1 MFNNSEYM
9 INLCYI
15 FFIRSIGGR
24 RFMKKY
30 ILSLDQGT
38 TSSRAI
44 LFNHEGNIVHSAQK
58 EFTQIFPMPGWV
70 EHNANEI
77 WGSVLSVIAACLS
90 ESGITADQ
98 IAGIGITNQRE
109 TTIVWDRETSQPVY
123 NAIVWQSRQTSGI
136 CDDLKT
142 KGYNDLFR
150 DKTGLLIDAYF
161 SGTKVKWIL
170 DHVAGAREK
179 AEQGK
184 LLFGTI
190 DSWLIWKLSGGK
202 AHVTDYSNASR
213 TLMFNIHELKWDE
226 ELLEILTVP
235 KVMLPEVRSSSEIYA
250 QTNDD
255 QFFGKK
261 VPICGVA
268 GDQQAALF
276 GQACFREGMAKN
288 TYGTG
293 CFMLMNTGEKA
304 VRSQNGL
311 LTTIAWGLN
320 GKVEYALEGSIFVAG
335 SAIQWLRDGLRMLK
349 DARDS
354 ENYATRVDS
363 TDGVYVVPAFVGLGT
378 PYWDSDVRGA
388 VFGLTRGTS
397 KEHFVRATLESLAY
411 QTKDVL
417 SAMETDSGIKLKTL
431 RVDGGAVHNNFLM
444 GFQSDILNVPVE
456 RPAVN
461 ETTALGAAYL
471 AGLAVGYWENQEEI
485 STQWLLNRT
494 FKPQMEEANREHLY
508 NGWKRA
514 VHATMSFK

>member
-1 MFNNSEYM
+1 ME
-9 INLCYI
+9 
-15 FFIRSIGGR
+15 
-24 RFMKKY
+24 KY

-44 LFNHEGNIVHSAQK
+44 LFNKKGEIAHTAQK
-58 EFTQIFPMPGWV
+58 EFTQHFPKPGWV
-70 EHNANEI
+70 EHSANEI
-77 WGSVLSVIAACLS
+77 WGSVLAVIASVLS
-90 ESGITADQ
+90 ESSVKPDQ
-98 IAGIGITNQRE
+98 IEGIGITNQRE
-109 TTIVWDRETSQPVY
+109 TTVVWDKETGDPVY
-123 NAIVWQSRQTSGI
+123 NAIVWQSRQTAGI
-136 CDDLKT
+136 CEELKSQGLNET
-142 KGYNDLFR
+142 FR

-170 DHVAGAREK
+170 DNVEGVKQK
-179 AEQGK
+179 AEEGK

-190 DSWLIWKLSGGK
+190 DTWLIWKMSGGT

-213 TLMFNIHELKWDE
+213 TLMYNIHELKWDE
-226 ELLEILTVP
+226 ELLDILGVP
-235 KVMLPEVRSSSEIYA
+235 ASMLPEVRPSSEVYGK
-250 QTNDD
+250 TVPYH
-255 QFFGKK
+255 FFGREI
-261 VPICGVA
+261 PIAGAA

-276 GQACFREGMAKN
+276 GQACYEKGMAKN

-304 VRSQNGL
+304 VKSENGL
-311 LTTIAWGLN
+311 LTTLAWGID

-349 DARDS
+349 DAKDS
-354 ENYATRVDS
+354 QDYAEKVDS

-417 SAMETDSGIKLKTL
+417 TAMEADSGISLKKL
-431 RVDGGAVHNNFLM
+431 RVDGGAVKNDFLM
-444 GFQSDILNVPVE
+444 QFQSDLLSVPVE
-456 RPAVN
+456 RPVVN

-471 AGLAVGYWENQEEI
+471 AGLAVGFWKDREEI
-485 STQWLLNRT
+485 SKQWNKEKQFEPEMSAETQ
-494 FKPQMEEANREHLY
+494 EELY
-508 NGWKRA
+508 GGWKKA
-514 VHATMSFK
+514 VKAAMAFK

>member
-1 MFNNSEYM
+1 M
-9 INLCYI
+9 
-15 FFIRSIGGR
+15 G
-24 RFMKKY
+24 KY

-44 LFNHEGNIVHSAQK
+44 LFNQAGEIVHTAQK
-58 EFTQIFPMPGWV
+58 EFTQIFPKPGWV

-77 WGSVLSVIAACLS
+77 WGSILSVIASCLS
-90 ESGITADQ
+90 ESGISSDE

-109 TTIVWDRETSQPVY
+109 TAVVWEKETGRPIY

-136 CDDLKT
+136 CEELKSA
-142 KGYNDLFR
+142 GYESLFR
-150 DKTGLLIDAYF
+150 EKTGLLVDAYF

-170 DHVAGAREK
+170 DNVDGAREK
-179 AEQGK
+179 ANQGK

-190 DSWLIWKLSGGK
+190 DTWLIWKLSGGM

-213 TLMFNIHELKWDE
+213 TLMFNIYDLKWDE

-235 KVMLPEVRSSSEIYA
+235 KSMLPEVRPSSEQYA
-250 QTNDD
+250 KTVPAH
-255 QFFGKK
+255 FFGQEI
-261 VPICGVA
+261 PIAGAA

-276 GQACFREGMAKN
+276 GQACFEKGMAKN

-304 VRSQNGL
+304 VHSENGL

-349 DARDS
+349 SASDS
-354 ENYATRVDS
+354 EDYAKKVD
-363 TDGVYVVPAFVGLGT
+363 TADGVYVVPAFVGLGT
-378 PYWDSDVRGA
+378 PYWDSEVRGA

-397 KEHFVRATLESLAY
+397 KEHFIRAVLESLAF

-417 SAMETDSGIKLKTL
+417 SAMEADSGIKLKTL
-431 RVDGGAVHNNFLM
+431 RVDGGAVNNNLLM
-444 GFQSDILNVPVE
+444 EFQSGILNVPVE
-456 RPAVN
+456 RPTIN

-471 AGLAVGYWENQEEI
+471 AGLAVGFWESQLEI
-485 STQWLLNRT
+485 ASQWAIDRSFT
-494 FKPQMEEANREHLY
+494 PTMADEKRDTLY
-508 NGWKRA
+508 TGWKKA
-514 VHATMSFK
+514 VKAAMAFK

>member
-1 MFNNSEYM
+1 ME
-9 INLCYI
+9 
-15 FFIRSIGGR
+15 
-24 RFMKKY
+24 KY

-44 LFNHEGNIVHSAQK
+44 LFNEKGEIVHSAQK
-58 EFTQIFPMPGWV
+58 EFTQHFPKPGWV

-77 WGSVLSVIAACLS
+77 WGSILAVIAGVLS
-90 ESGITADQ
+90 ESSVKPEQ

-109 TTIVWDRETSQPVY
+109 TTVVWDKETGTPVY
-123 NAIVWQSRQTSGI
+123 NAIVWQSRQTSEI
-136 CDDLKT
+136 CDELK
-142 KGYNDLFR
+142 GRGLNDLFR
-150 DKTGLLIDAYF
+150 EKTGLLIDAYF

-170 DHVAGAREK
+170 DNVEGARQK
-179 AEQGK
+179 ADEGK

-190 DSWLIWKLSGGK
+190 DTWLIWKLSGGK
-202 AHVTDYSNASR
+202 AYVTDYSNASR
-213 TLMFNIHELKWDE
+213 TLMYNIHELKWDE

-235 KVMLPEVRSSSEIYA
+235 KSMLPEVRPSSEVYA
-250 QTNDD
+250 HTIEYH
-255 QFFGKK
+255 FFGQSI
-261 VPICGVA
+261 PIAGAA

-276 GQACFREGMAKN
+276 GQACFNEGMAKN

-304 VRSQNGL
+304 VSSEHGL
-311 LTTIAWGLN
+311 LTTLAWGLN

-349 DARDS
+349 NAEDS
-354 ENYATRVDS
+354 EAYAKRVES

-417 SAMETDSGIKLKTL
+417 DAMEADSGIELKTL
-431 RVDGGAVHNNFLM
+431 RVDGGAVKNDFLM
-444 GFQSDILNVPVE
+444 QFQSDLLRVPVE
-456 RPAVN
+456 RPTIN

-471 AGLAVGYWENQEEI
+471 AGLAVGYWKDQEEI
-485 STQWLLNRT
+485 AQQWAIDKT
-494 FKPQMEEANREHLY
+494 FKPSMDEQESEKLY
-508 NGWKRA
+508 DGWKKA
-514 VHATMSFK
+514 VQAAMAFK